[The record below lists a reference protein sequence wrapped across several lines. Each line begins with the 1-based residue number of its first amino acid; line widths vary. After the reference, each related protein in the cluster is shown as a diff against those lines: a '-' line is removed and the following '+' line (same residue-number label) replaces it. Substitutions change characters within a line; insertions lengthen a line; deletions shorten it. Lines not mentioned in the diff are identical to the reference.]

1 MIRFT
6 LAAALLFLAAQF
18 VVPGVPPA
26 NAAATS
32 VGVSQA
38 CLPDGKVGVTFS
50 WAGNDPTASQQWID
64 LSIYNNGWAPGS
76 FVGAGPLP
84 GTATSFTW
92 NGLLAGVRHYTR
104 INQQLSNGFW
114 DPSATYAFDTP
125 ACPPA
130 KQ

>member
-26 NAAATS
+26 SAAATS

-64 LSIYNNGWAPGS
+64 LSTSDNGWQPGCRRS
-76 FVGAGPLP
+76 GRSTFFGSGRAVSRQFP
-84 GTATSFTW
+84 
-92 NGLLAGVRHYTR
+92 N
-104 INQQLSNGFW
+104 
-114 DPSATYAFDTP
+114 
-125 ACPPA
+125 
-130 KQ
+130 